1 LLFPTAEVVPV
12 EIFFIMLF
20 LSITIIACAGIA
32 LGFVEGRRKY
42 KLELHKEE
50 RRRVEA
56 RTKELEAQN
65 KRVELEYQQALLEIE
80 QFDRRGP
87 GRTEVASVP
96 VQDRADDAGRAA
108 GQR

>member
-1 LLFPTAEVVPV
+1 MLVAERRRSCQWRSFV
-12 EIFFIMLF
+12 ILLF

-32 LGFVEGRRKY
+32 AGFASGRRKY

-65 KRVELEYQQALLEIE
+65 RRVELEYQQALLEIE
-80 QFDRRGP
+80 QFDRRG
-87 GRTEVASVP
+87 
-96 VQDRADDAGRAA
+96 
-108 GQR
+108 QR